1 MPLFRLAI
9 VVAVL
14 VVSAPTFA
22 ATQRTFVASTG
33 NDANPCTI
41 VAPCRGFASAV
52 TNTNPGGEVVVQ
64 DSAGYGPVAISKSV
78 SIIAPRG
85 VHAGIS
91 VASGTGISVSGANVV
106 VVLRGLSITGQ
117 GGSVGISFAQGARLT
132 IEDCEIDRMLSYG
145 IEISASGS
153 KVSIRNSVVRD
164 GVVGVHIDGPADVA
178 ISGMH
183 ISNANIGILAN
194 SGSHVTI
201 ADSVLANLLQT
212 GIIAWGPAGYTTD
225 VTVTNSTLTE
235 MDDGLDVVNDGGLAR
250 LAANGN
256 TITRVT
262 GSAFLFSFV
271 SGTGPPTVIYTT
283 KNNFV
288 GYNNNIVGGGGVLTQ
303 IPTQ

>member
-1 MPLFRLAI
+1 MRQLRSL

-14 VVSAPTFA
+14 LASAPTFA

-33 NDANPCTI
+33 SDANPCSI
-41 VAPCRGFASAV
+41 VLPCRGFAAALL
-52 TNTNPGGEVVVQ
+52 NTAPGGEIIVQ
-64 DSAGYGPVAISKSV
+64 DSAGYGPVAVGKSV

-91 VASGTGISVSGANVV
+91 VASGTGISVNGGNIV

-117 GGSVGISFAQGARLT
+117 GGSVGISFVQGARLT
-132 IEDCEIDRMLSYG
+132 IEDCEIDRMLNYG
-145 IEISASGS
+145 IDISAGGS

-164 GVVGVHIDGPADVA
+164 GGTGVHIDGPANVA

-183 ISNANIGILAN
+183 ISNANIGVLAN

-235 MDDGLDVVNDGGLAR
+235 MDDGFDVVNDGGLAR

-256 TITRVT
+256 TVTRVT
-262 GSAFLFSFV
+262 GAAFTFAFA
-271 SGTGPPTVIYTT
+271 SGNGPPAVIYTT
-283 KNNFV
+283 KNNFI
-288 GYNNNIVGGGGVLTQ
+288 GYNNNIVAGGGVLTQ